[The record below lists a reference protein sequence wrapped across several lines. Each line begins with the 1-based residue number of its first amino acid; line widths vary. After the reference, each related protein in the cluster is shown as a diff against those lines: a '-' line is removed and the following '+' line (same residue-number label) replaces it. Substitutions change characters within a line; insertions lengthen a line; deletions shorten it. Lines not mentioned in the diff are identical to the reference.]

1 MSEHLPA
8 QGVFRRNNKEDA
20 MTYNPTPEG
29 PRGGRPGGNWGATG
43 LFIVGLV
50 IVLALLVTLLGPT
63 NTQQASN
70 VPASPPP
77 NSQPEQPQP
86 AQ

>member
-1 MSEHLPA
+1 
-8 QGVFRRNNKEDA
+8 
-20 MTYNPTPEG
+20 MTYNPTPEEPHG
-29 PRGGRPGGNWGATG
+29 ARPGRGWGAIG

-63 NTQQASN
+63 ETQQATN
-70 VPASPPP
+70 VPASPPQ
-77 NSQPEQPQP
+77 NSQPTPPP

>member
-1 MSEHLPA
+1 
-8 QGVFRRNNKEDA
+8 
-20 MTYNPTPEG
+20 MTYNPTPED
-29 PRGGRPGGNWGATG
+29 PRGGQPGKGWGAIG

-63 NTQQASN
+63 ETQQANN
-70 VPASPPP
+70 VPATPPP
-77 NSQPEQPQP
+77 NSQPSPP

>member
-1 MSEHLPA
+1 
-8 QGVFRRNNKEDA
+8 
-20 MTYNPTPEG
+20 MTFDPTPEES
-29 PRGGRPGGNWGATG
+29 RGGQPSKGFGAVG

-63 NTQQASN
+63 ETQQANN

-77 NSQPEQPQP
+77 NSQSSPQTVP
-86 AQ
+86 

>member
-1 MSEHLPA
+1 M
-8 QGVFRRNNKEDA
+8 
-20 MTYNPTPEG
+20 
-29 PRGGRPGGNWGATG
+29 
-43 LFIVGLV
+43 
-50 IVLALLVTLLGPT
+50 VLALLVTLLGPT